1 MKKINFLSVTKKIFK
16 NLSSK
21 RKLFIV
27 FFFIFSLFSAFA
39 EMASISSVIP
49 FMDLMIDHNKFSIY
63 LDKLN
68 IDINLE
74 VLSTNQMLF
83 LITFI
88 FIGVIFL
95 TTLFKILLG
104 YLGTKISVSVTH
116 EMNKLVF
123 SQVLNSPY
131 VTDNKNDENNINA
144 SILQVHSITVFLEQ
158 FLSIVSNIIILSFVL
173 LLVISLTDEKVIYA
187 SLIFFTLYL
196 LITFIT
202 KKILYKN
209 SEILAV
215 NYNSRVAHLN
225 NTIALFK
232 NIKVDILEKIFFSY
246 FKKIDYQIAR
256 SSLITAIL
264 VSIPGTLM
272 ISLSIIIFSILI
284 LATNLYGYN
293 LIDQIPTYAALVFGT
308 QKMIPMMQNIYGAI
322 SKMRANSFQAL
333 TALNLISKNKKK
345 KQIKK
350 KYQIKLNDNIKLKNI
365 SFKYASDKN
374 LILKNLNFE
383 MEKGDR
389 ILISGPSGSGKTT
402 FLNILLGLIKP
413 LSGYVQIDGKKIDNN
428 IHYLLR
434 KFYSYI
440 PQNIFVFNGTYKDN
454 ITLNFSKDKNLD
466 KKKIIFA
473 SKIAEIHNFIM
484 STNNNYETTISH
496 NGRDISGGQLQRIGI
511 ARGIYKDS
519 NILIFDESTN
529 SLDLKTENKIYKNLN
544 KKEFKN
550 MIMIFISHKKIN
562 DKYFNKKYN
571 FVNKKLERI
580 K

>member
-284 LATNLYGYN
+284 LTTNLYGYN
-293 LIDQIPTYAALVFGT
+293 LIDQIPTYAALVFGS
-308 QKMIPMMQNIYGAI
+308 QKMIPMMQNI
-322 SKMRANSFQAL
+322 
-333 TALNLISKNKKK
+333 
-345 KQIKK
+345 
-350 KYQIKLNDNIKLKNI
+350 
-365 SFKYASDKN
+365 
-374 LILKNLNFE
+374 
-383 MEKGDR
+383 
-389 ILISGPSGSGKTT
+389 
-402 FLNILLGLIKP
+402 
-413 LSGYVQIDGKKIDNN
+413 
-428 IHYLLR
+428 
-434 KFYSYI
+434 
-440 PQNIFVFNGTYKDN
+440 
-454 ITLNFSKDKNLD
+454 
-466 KKKIIFA
+466 
-473 SKIAEIHNFIM
+473 
-484 STNNNYETTISH
+484 
-496 NGRDISGGQLQRIGI
+496 
-511 ARGIYKDS
+511 
-519 NILIFDESTN
+519 
-529 SLDLKTENKIYKNLN
+529 
-544 KKEFKN
+544 
-550 MIMIFISHKKIN
+550 
-562 DKYFNKKYN
+562 
-571 FVNKKLERI
+571 
-580 K
+580 